1 MKNRQTRIW
10 LPLLLAAVML
20 LSSCAPAGTPTAV
33 QTVPETTPAQT
44 TAAAETSSAAES
56 TAESL
61 PETTPVPTTAA
72 PQTEPQTS
80 AVPETTPP
88 ETTPPQPDFLVQF
101 ASAYG
106 NAPAAQAVFAGERL
120 TEPEATEVSGKTFE
134 GWYREGVGGKWN
146 FDEDTVTES
155 LTLTAVYTDP
165 VPRAASRLNMHD
177 VGKTSAIM
185 EGTIAAVVIYI
196 GFTDGYVCDREKLE
210 NIFTAEY
217 GQERALESV
226 STYFRF
232 NSYGNVSFDWYFYY
246 YESGM
251 SCKEAFDATET
262 TENLTDSSFAEF
274 QRSFQGDLKD
284 LDRNGDGYVDLL
296 FFVTGE
302 DSSKTKG
309 DGGNYLIFGGA
320 TPTESIRPNLDRPV
334 MHCYSKVPYED
345 WLSPLKPA
353 MMGGGIR
360 VLLHETGHQFG
371 LVDYYN
377 TRPYG
382 DEDTF
387 ETLGEFD
394 MQSFDLSDWNVY
406 SRFAC
411 GWLSPYVIDG
421 SKEEVTIRLG
431 CSSEV
436 PDAVLIPT
444 AAGWNGT
451 AFDEYILIDV
461 LAPYAAAGF
470 DWPMLSNFQTD
481 PDDPR
486 MQGGVRVY
494 HVDGRLARVDQYD
507 MASNRPATSYE
518 ELLEVISDKDFR
530 HGVWLWDR
538 HYNSDG
544 IDPLLPGD
552 SRFHHLIEI
561 VPSDG
566 SKRFRHNEHTMY
578 WRAEDTLTVTDLY
591 GPGDVFSMEKCAD
604 AFAEAPLMNNGST
617 FDYEVRVD
625 FYDPEAREAVITV
638 RKIR

>member
-1 MKNRQTRIW
+1 MKKRQSTRF
-10 LPLLLAAVML
+10 LPLLLAVLLL
-20 LSSCAPAGTPTAV
+20 LSSCAPAAAPGVPQTAPQTASGTEAPEESSL
-33 QTVPETTPAQT
+33 VP
-44 TAAAETSSAAES
+44 SGAES
-56 TAESL
+56 TAESV
-61 PETTPVPTTAA
+61 PETTPVPATKAPLPRRTTAA
-72 PQTEPQTS
+72 ETEP
-80 AVPETTPP
+80 PECVVS
-88 ETTPPQPDFLVQF
+88 FS
-101 ASAYG
+101 SAYG
-106 NAPAAQAVFAGERL
+106 EAPEAQTVKAGNRL
-120 TEPEATEVSGKTFE
+120 TEPEAAEVPGKTFE
-134 GWYREGVGGKWN
+134 GWYLEGIGGKWN
-146 FDEDTVTES
+146 FDEDTVTKS
-155 LTLTAVYTDP
+155 MTLTAVYTDP
-165 VPRAASRLNMHD
+165 VPRAASKLNLRD
-177 VGKTSAIM
+177 IGKSSAVM
-185 EGTIAAVVIYI
+185 EGTNAAVVIYI
-196 GFTDGYVCDREKLE
+196 GFTDGYVCDREMLE
-210 NIFTAEY
+210 NFFTAEY
-217 GQERALESV
+217 GQEQALESV
-226 STYFRF
+226 STYFRY

-251 SCKEAFDATET
+251 SCKEAFDVTEY
-262 TENLTDSSFAEF
+262 EDPLTSAAFAEF
-274 QRSFQGDLKD
+274 QRNFQGDPKD

-296 FFVTGE
+296 YFVTGE

-309 DGGNYLIFGGA
+309 DGGNYYIYGGA
-320 TPTESIRPNLDRPV
+320 SPTASIPPNLDRPV
-334 MHCYSKVPYED
+334 MHSYSKVPYED

-353 MMGGGIR
+353 MHGANR
-360 VLLHETGHQFG
+360 VLLHETGHLFG
-371 LVDYYN
+371 LEDYYN
-377 TRPYG
+377 AWPYE
-382 DEDTF
+382 DEDTY

-394 MQSFDLSDWNVY
+394 MQSLDFSDWNVY

-411 GWLSPYVIDG
+411 GWISPYVIDG
-421 SKEEVTIRLG
+421 SEDEVTIRLG

-470 DWPMLSNFQTD
+470 DWPMLINEIQVE

-494 HVDGRLARVDQYD
+494 HVDGRLARIDQFD

-518 ELLEVISDKDFR
+518 ELLEVINDKDFR
-530 HGVWLWDR
+530 HGIWLWNR

-544 IDPLLPGD
+544 LDPVLPGD

-566 SKRFRHNEHTMY
+566 SKRFRHNEHKMY
-578 WRAEDTLTVTDLY
+578 WQAEDTLTVTDLY

-617 FDYEVRVD
+617 LDYEVRVD
-625 FYDPEAREAVITV
+625 FYDPEAREAIITV